1 MKKRKIGTTGMSEVT
16 NDKEKKSREALHK
29 ARRWVVKVGSSL
41 VTDDGR
47 GLDQRAIAHWA
58 DQLVTLQ
65 QQGKQVVLVSSGAVA
80 EGVKRLGFKERPKQI
95 HLQQA
100 AAAAGQM
107 GLVQA
112 YESCFQQHNVH
123 SAQVLLTHADL
134 SDRTRYL
141 NARSTLTTLLELGVV
156 PVVNEN
162 DTVATAELCFGDND
176 TLAALV
182 ANLVN
187 ADVMVILTDQDG
199 LYDADPRKVAGA
211 RLVSEADAGDE
222 ALQGMAGTGSS
233 LGRGG
238 MLTKLS
244 AAELAA
250 RSGTDTI
257 IANGRIEQ
265 ILTRLADAEQL
276 GTLLSAADEPVT
288 ARKQWL
294 AGQLSLQGS
303 LQLDDGA
310 VRVLQKS
317 GKSLL
322 AVGVEGVKG
331 DFNRG
336 DVVAC
341 IDGQGREIARGL
353 VNYDARE
360 ARILMGR
367 SSDHIEELLGYAGDE
382 EIIHRDNLILS

>member
-1 MKKRKIGTTGMSEVT
+1 MSEGAV
-16 NDKEKKSREALHK
+16 NGERKGRDALQK

-80 EGVKRLGFKERPKQI
+80 EGVKRLGFRERPKQI

-107 GLVQA
+107 GLIQA
-112 YESCFQQHNVH
+112 YESCFQRHDVH
-123 SAQVLLTHADL
+123 SAQVLLTHDDL
-134 SDRTRYL
+134 ADRTRYL
-141 NARSTLTTLLELGVV
+141 NARSTLTTLLDLGVV

-199 LYDADPRKVAGA
+199 LYDADPRKVVDAK
-211 RLVSEADAGDE
+211 LVRAADAGDE
-222 ALQGMAGTGSS
+222 ALQSMAGTGSS

-265 ILTRLADAEQL
+265 ILTRLAAAEQL
-276 GTLLSAADEPVT
+276 GTLLSAADEPVA

-294 AGQLSLQGS
+294 AGQPILQGT

-310 VRVLQKS
+310 VRVLQNS

-322 AVGVEGVKG
+322 AVGIVAVKG
-331 DFNRG
+331 KFNRG
-336 DVVAC
+336 DFVAC
-341 IDGQGREIARGL
+341 VDKQGQEIARGL

-360 ARILMGR
+360 TRILLGR
-367 SSDHIEELLGYAGDE
+367 SSEHIEELLGYAGDE
-382 EIIHRDNLILS
+382 EIIHRDNLILT

>member
-1 MKKRKIGTTGMSEVT
+1 MSEVT
-16 NDKEKKSREALHK
+16 DKAAAAGRGSLQQAQ
-29 ARRWVVKVGSSL
+29 RWVVKVGSSL
-41 VTDDGR
+41 VTNDGR
-47 GLDQRAIAHWA
+47 GLDQQAISHWA
-58 DQLVTLQ
+58 DQLVALQ
-65 QQGKQVVLVSSGAVA
+65 QQGKQVLLVSSGAVA
-80 EGVKRLGFKERPKQI
+80 EGVKRLGFSQRPKQI

-112 YESCFQQHNVH
+112 YESCFKQHDVH
-123 SAQVLLTHADL
+123 SAQILLTHDDL
-134 SDRTRYL
+134 SNRTRYL
-141 NARSTLTTLLELGVV
+141 NARSTLTTLLDMGVV

-187 ADVMVILTDQDG
+187 ADVMVILTDQEG
-199 LYDADPRKVAGA
+199 LYDADPRKHSDAQLVTRA
-211 RLVSEADAGDE
+211 RAGDK
-222 ALQGMAGTGSS
+222 ALQAMAGSGSS

-257 IANGRIEQ
+257 IANGRIERV
-265 ILTRLADAEQL
+265 LTRLAGGEEI
-276 GTLLSAADEPVT
+276 GTLLSAAAEPVA

-310 VRVLQKS
+310 VRVLRES

-322 AVGVEGVKG
+322 AVGIVAVRGS
-331 DFNRG
+331 FSRG

-341 IDGQGREIARGL
+341 VDQQGREIARGL

-360 ARILMGR
+360 VQQLQGQSSERI
-367 SSDHIEELLGYAGDE
+367 EQLLGYAGDE
-382 EIIHRDNLILS
+382 EIIHRDNLVLKS

>member
-1 MKKRKIGTTGMSEVT
+1 MSEGGV
-16 NDKEKKSREALHK
+16 DKEKKGRDALQK

-80 EGVKRLGFKERPKQI
+80 EGVKRLGFRERPKQI

-107 GLVQA
+107 GLIQA
-112 YESCFQQHNVH
+112 YESCFQRHDVH
-123 SAQVLLTHADL
+123 SAQVLLTHDDL
-134 SDRTRYL
+134 ADRTRYL
-141 NARSTLTTLLELGVV
+141 NARSTLTTLLDLGVV

-199 LYDADPRKVAGA
+199 LYDADPRKVVDAK
-211 RLVSEADAGDE
+211 LVRAADAGDE

-265 ILTRLADAEQL
+265 ILTRLTAAEQL
-276 GTLLSAADEPVT
+276 GTLLSAADEPVA

-294 AGQLSLQGS
+294 AGQPILQGT

-310 VRVLQKS
+310 VRVLQNS

-322 AVGVEGVKG
+322 AVGIVAVMGK
-331 DFNRG
+331 FNRG
-336 DVVAC
+336 DFVAC
-341 IDGQGREIARGL
+341 VDKQGQEIARGL

-360 ARILMGR
+360 TRILLGR
-367 SSDHIEELLGYAGDE
+367 SSEHIEELLGYAGDE
-382 EIIHRDNLILS
+382 EIIHRDNLILT